1 MKKPEKK
8 KKKLTKAEQNK
19 INLKP
24 PFSTDNQPTG
34 ESKSNGHIEQRKQVN
49 VLLNAETLFEN
60 RGILPKLIEN
70 INNQVDMGNN
80 KDALD
85 LMKLFKKNE
94 NSTNINVQGVQKVF
108 VTQEELNAV
117 DKHIDDIIG
126 E

>member
-1 MKKPEKK
+1 MKKPEKA

-24 PFSTDNQPTG
+24 PFSTENQPSD
-34 ESKSNGHIEQRKQVN
+34 ESKSNGQIDKRKQVN
-49 VLLNAETLFEN
+49 VLLNAETLFQQ
-60 RGILPKLIEN
+60 RGILPKVIEN
-70 INNQVDMGNN
+70 INTQVEMGNN
-80 KDALD
+80 KDAID

-94 NSTNINVQGVQKVF
+94 NNTSINVQGVQKVF
-108 VTQEELNAV
+108 ITEEDIKET

>member
-1 MKKPEKK
+1 MKKPEKA

-24 PFSTDNQPTG
+24 PFSTENQPSG
-34 ESKSNGHIEQRKQVN
+34 ESKSNGQIEKHKQVN
-49 VLLNAETLFEN
+49 VLLNAETLFEQ
-60 RGILPKLIEN
+60 RGILPKVIEN
-70 INNQVDMGNN
+70 INNQVEMGYN
-80 KDALD
+80 KDAID

-94 NSTNINVQGVQKVF
+94 NNTNINVQGVQKVF
-108 VTQEELNAV
+108 ITENDIKET

>member
-1 MKKPEKK
+1 MNKPE
-8 KKKLTKAEQNK
+8 KKLTKAEQNK

-24 PFSTDNQPTG
+24 PYSKDNQPSG
-34 ESKSNGHIEQRKQVN
+34 DVKSNGQIQKRAEIN

-60 RGILPKLIEN
+60 KNILPQLIDN
-70 INNQVDMGNN
+70 IKQQVDLGYN
-80 KDALD
+80 KDAIY

-94 NSTNINVQGVQKVF
+94 NSTNINVQGVQKIF
-108 VTQEELNAV
+108 VTQEELQEV

>member
-1 MKKPEKK
+1 MKKPEKE

-19 INLKP
+19 INLQP

>member
-1 MKKPEKK
+1 MKKPDNK

-19 INLKP
+19 LYLKP
-24 PFSTDNQPTG
+24 PFSADNQPTG
-34 ESKSNGHIEQRKQVN
+34 ESKSNGRIEQSKQVN

-60 RGILPKLIEN
+60 RGVLPKLIEN
-70 INNQVDMGNN
+70 INNQADMGNN

-108 VTQEELNAV
+108 VTQEELDAV
-117 DKHIDDIIG
+117 NKHIDDIIG

>member
-1 MKKPEKK
+1 M
-8 KKKLTKAEQNK
+8 
-19 INLKP
+19 
-24 PFSTDNQPTG
+24 
-34 ESKSNGHIEQRKQVN
+34 
-49 VLLNAETLFEN
+49 NAETLFEN

-108 VTQEELNAV
+108 VTQEELDAV
-117 DKHIDDIIG
+117 NKHIDDIIG